1 MKLSALL
8 SLTTIF
14 IAGTDAW
21 SFTVWTGKD
30 QHGQKRHYHSLL
42 ADNDC
47 YNFDEAITSKGVG
60 SFDTNI
66 DNGLEE
72 PVSDVPSLLC
82 RTLGYIYGRNMT
94 FHLVQCYLRH
104 LDMTE
109 EPRVKFEYSNLIYSV
124 LSLVIE
130 TPTAR
135 SLGDVLR

>member
-72 PVSDVPSLLC
+72 PVSD
-82 RTLGYIYGRNMT
+82 
-94 FHLVQCYLRH
+94 
-104 LDMTE
+104 